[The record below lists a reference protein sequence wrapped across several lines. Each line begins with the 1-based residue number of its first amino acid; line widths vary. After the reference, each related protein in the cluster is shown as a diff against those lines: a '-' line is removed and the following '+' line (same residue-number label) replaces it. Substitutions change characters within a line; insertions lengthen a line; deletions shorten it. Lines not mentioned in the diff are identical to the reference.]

1 MDVLTI
7 ITGILAA
14 IGGVSGLVALFT
26 LKETKQGKQLENDG
40 HKQEMELRLVN
51 ELQDQVEKLN
61 ERLDKKD
68 ARIMELEDSNASLR
82 GQLDTVNT
90 ALAKATL
97 LRCTRLQCESRRP
110 PLGYSEL
117 TPEELTLERGKVEE

>member
-7 ITGILAA
+7 ITGVLAA

-82 GQLDTVNT
+82 GQLDAANT

-117 TPEELTLERGKVEE
+117 TPEELTLERSRAEE

>member
-7 ITGILAA
+7 ITGALAA

-51 ELQDQVEKLN
+51 ELQDQVEKL
-61 ERLDKKD
+61 
-68 ARIMELEDSNASLR
+68 
-82 GQLDTVNT
+82 T

-117 TPEELTLERGKVEE
+117 TPEELTLERSRAEE

>member
-7 ITGILAA
+7 ITGVLAA

-82 GQLDTVNT
+82 GQLDAANT

-117 TPEELTLERGKVEE
+117 TPEELTLERGRAEE